1 MSKLALIAAVALH
14 SAGRGAAADRAVD
27 QVTAIKSK
35 AIQAIARARAAG
47 RSGPEKAD
55 DRRDVST
62 QASAAATTLPRLQ
75 RAVSGEKFCEES
87 GFSEDEC
94 KSYNS
99 AACECD
105 WDEGQ
110 CWWQGG
116 ACGGD
121 DDGGDDDDDVPTPGI
136 CATSWTSFWDAG
148 CETAQSGCPPVACDG
163 DDEPWCCNEGFEV
176 SCLEWHYCGDVSG
189 DWDDDGVVGDCLDE
203 GGWARCLTT
212 AYEKGDV
219 TREQIED
226 MVINVGDDDD
236 WSPGSCE
243 EAFSS
248 EQLALVCDDPIGV
261 CGAEWGATVECLL
274 REAAARAGQTCDT
287 KGACA
292 GGASSDSDAARGGPA
307 PALLVAVAVA
317 AAAF

>member
-1 MSKLALIAAVALH
+1 MWKSEFYGACVLNRRVDLH
-14 SAGRGAAADRAVD
+14 
-27 QVTAIKSK
+27 AID
-35 AIQAIARARAAG
+35 AT
-47 RSGPEKAD
+47 
-55 DRRDVST
+55 ST

-121 DDGGDDDDDVPTPGI
+121 EDDGDDDDDVPTPGI

-189 DWDDDGVVGDCLDE
+189 DWDDDGVVGECLDE

-212 AYEKGDV
+212 AYEKGQV

-226 MVINVGDDDD
+226 MALNFGDDDD
-236 WSPGSCE
+236 WSPASCE

-248 EQLALVCDDPIGV
+248 EQLALVCDDPVGV

-307 PALLVAVAVA
+307 PALLVAAAVA
-317 AAAF
+317 AATF

>member
-1 MSKLALIAAVALH
+1 MSKLALIASVALYF
-14 SAGRGAAADRAVD
+14 AGSGAAADRAVD
-27 QVTAIKSK
+27 QVTAGIKSK
-35 AIQAIARARAAG
+35 VVETVARAWA
-47 RSGPEKAD
+47 SGPEKAD
-55 DRRDVST
+55 DRRDVSA
-62 QASAAATTLPRLQ
+62 QASAAANTLPRLQ

-121 DDGGDDDDDVPTPGI
+121 EDDGDDDDDVPTPGI

-189 DWDDDGVVGDCLDE
+189 EWDDDGVVGDCLDE
-203 GGWARCLTT
+203 GGWARCLTAAFANGEVT
-212 AYEKGDV
+212 AE
-219 TREQIED
+219 EIEG
-226 MVINVGDDDD
+226 MVLNFGDDDD

-248 EQLALVCDDPIGV
+248 EQLALVCDDPVGV

-287 KGACA
+287 KGAC
-292 GGASSDSDAARGGPA
+292 GALSDSDAAVSPA
-307 PALLVAVAVA
+307 TSLLVA
-317 AAAF
+317 AAAAVAAF

>member
-1 MSKLALIAAVALH
+1 M
-14 SAGRGAAADRAVD
+14 
-27 QVTAIKSK
+27 
-35 AIQAIARARAAG
+35 
-47 RSGPEKAD
+47 
-55 DRRDVST
+55 ST

-121 DDGGDDDDDVPTPGI
+121 EDDGDDDDDVPTPGI

-212 AYEKGDV
+212 AYEKGQV

-236 WSPGSCE
+236 WSPASCE

-248 EQLALVCDDPIGV
+248 EQLALVCDDPVGV

-274 REAAARAGQTCDT
+274 REAAARAGRPATR
-287 KGACA
+287 KGPVAPCPTPTPR
-292 GGASSDSDAARGGPA
+292 GPGRRSSSPRRRPFGVPVFL
-307 PALLVAVAVA
+307 PVVIFLPVA
-317 AAAF
+317 A

>member
-1 MSKLALIAAVALH
+1 MSKLVLIASLALYF
-14 SAGRGAAADRAVD
+14 AGRGAAADRAVD
-27 QVTAIKSK
+27 QVTAGIKSK
-35 AIQAIARARAAG
+35 VVETVARAWA
-47 RSGPEKAD
+47 SGPEKAD
-55 DRRDVST
+55 DRRDVSA
-62 QASAAATTLPRLQ
+62 QASAATLPRLN
-75 RAVSGEKFCEES
+75 RAVNTGEKFCEES

-121 DDGGDDDDDVPTPGI
+121 EDDGDDDDDVPTPGI

-189 DWDDDGVVGDCLDE
+189 DWDDDGVVGECLDE

-212 AYEKGDV
+212 AYEKGQV

-226 MVINVGDDDD
+226 MALNFGDDDD

-248 EQLALVCDDPIGV
+248 EQLALVCDDPVGV

-292 GGASSDSDAARGGPA
+292 GGASSDSDAAVSPA
-307 PALLVAVAVA
+307 TSLLVA
-317 AAAF
+317 AAAAVAAF

>member
-1 MSKLALIAAVALH
+1 MSKSALVASVALYF
-14 SAGRGAAADRAVD
+14 AGRGAAADRAVD
-27 QVTAIKSK
+27 QVTARIKTK
-35 AIQAIARARAAG
+35 AVEAFARARAA
-47 RSGPEKAD
+47 RPEEAD

-75 RAVSGEKFCEES
+75 RAVSGEKFCEQS

-121 DDGGDDDDDVPTPGI
+121 EDDGDDDDDVPTPGI

-163 DDEPWCCNEGFEV
+163 DDARWCCNEGFEE
-176 SCLEWHYCGDVSG
+176 SCDEWHYCGGIDVG
-189 DWDDDGVVGDCLDE
+189 
-203 GGWARCLTT
+203 
-212 AYEKGDV
+212 
-219 TREQIED
+219 Q
-226 MVINVGDDDD
+226 
-236 WSPGSCE
+236 
-243 EAFSS
+243 FS
-248 EQLALVCDDPIGV
+248 
-261 CGAEWGATVECLL
+261 T
-274 REAAARAGQTCDT
+274 
-287 KGACA
+287 
-292 GGASSDSDAARGGPA
+292 
-307 PALLVAVAVA
+307 PALGDLDGDGTLRPCPSIDKL
-317 AAAF
+317 

>member
-1 MSKLALIAAVALH
+1 MSKSALIASLALYF
-14 SAGRGAAADRAVD
+14 AGRAAAADRSVAHD
-27 QVTAIKSK
+27 IKSK
-35 AIQAIARARAAG
+35 AAEAIARARAGGAAG
-47 RSGPEKAD
+47 PVPAGK
-55 DRRDVST
+55 
-62 QASAAATTLPRLQ
+62 ASAAATTLPRLQ

-87 GFSEDEC
+87 GFSEDQC

-121 DDGGDDDDDVPTPGI
+121 EDDGDDDDDVPTPGI

-212 AYEKGDV
+212 AYEKGEV
-219 TREQIED
+219 SRCAEIKFTAR
-226 MVINVGDDDD
+226 
-236 WSPGSCE
+236 
-243 EAFSS
+243 SS
-248 EQLALVCDDPIGV
+248 
-261 CGAEWGATVECLL
+261 
-274 REAAARAGQTCDT
+274 
-287 KGACA
+287 
-292 GGASSDSDAARGGPA
+292 
-307 PALLVAVAVA
+307 
-317 AAAF
+317 